1 MVTPHAGQIGGRSSL
16 LDSCSDS
23 LLIAA
28 STLFGARAGEI
39 AEVWQTQGVASQT
52 WNSPVSSPSPP
63 PWVVASAPPAWFTEL
78 AEKEGSADDAV
89 VAWREALVELGV
101 VEVRLTSDVR
111 GVTIDFDGTAPQA
124 VNDDNAKPL
133 TSAIGRGVDRLRTK
147 KKSEDGDRARRS
159 ARDSPDDSE

>member
-1 MVTPHAGQIGGRSSL
+1 MAQTPP
-16 LDSCSDS
+16 
-23 LLIAA
+23 
-28 STLFGARAGEI
+28 T
-39 AEVWQTQGVASQT
+39 
-52 WNSPVSSPSPP
+52 
-63 PWVVASAPPAWFTEL
+63 WFTEL
-78 AEKEGSADDAV
+78 AEKEGSAEDAV
-89 VAWREALVELGV
+89 ATWREALVELGV

-159 ARDSPDDSE
+159 ARDDGSE

>member
-1 MVTPHAGQIGGRSSL
+1 MRSSPL
-16 LDSCSDS
+16 PLCG
-23 LLIAA
+23 
-28 STLFGARAGEI
+28 TGECPPLQRVL
-39 AEVWQTQGVASQT
+39 EPPGQRFNGGSPRLWQTQGVASQT

-63 PWVVASAPPAWFTEL
+63 PWVVAESPPAWFTEL
-78 AEKEGSADDAV
+78 AEKEGSGDDAV

-101 VEVRLTSDVR
+101 VEVRLTADVR

-159 ARDSPDDSE
+159 ARDSPDESE

>member
-1 MVTPHAGQIGGRSSL
+1 M
-16 LDSCSDS
+16 
-23 LLIAA
+23 
-28 STLFGARAGEI
+28 
-39 AEVWQTQGVASQT
+39 
-52 WNSPVSSPSPP
+52 SSPSPP
-63 PWVVASAPPAWFTEL
+63 PWVVASEPPAWFTEL
-78 AEKEGSADDAV
+78 AEKEGPVDEAV

-101 VEVRLTSDVR
+101 AEVRLTSDVR

-159 ARDSPDDSE
+159 ARDSE

>member
-1 MVTPHAGQIGGRSSL
+1 M
-16 LDSCSDS
+16 
-23 LLIAA
+23 
-28 STLFGARAGEI
+28 
-39 AEVWQTQGVASQT
+39 
-52 WNSPVSSPSPP
+52 SSPSPP
-63 PWVVASAPPAWFTEL
+63 PWAVASAPPAWFTEL
-78 AEKEGSADDAV
+78 AEKEGAGDDAV

-124 VNDDNAKPL
+124 VNEDNAKPL

-159 ARDSPDDSE
+159 ARDSSDDSE

>member
-1 MVTPHAGQIGGRSSL
+1 MSRL
-16 LDSCSDS
+16 
-23 LLIAA
+23 
-28 STLFGARAGEI
+28 
-39 AEVWQTQGVASQT
+39 WQTQGVASQT

-101 VEVRLTSDVR
+101 AEVRLTSDVR

-159 ARDSPDDSE
+159 ARDTPDESE

>member
-1 MVTPHAGQIGGRSSL
+1 MVTPQAGQIGGRSSFRGSCV
-16 LDSCSDS
+16 DSS
-23 LLIAA
+23 LIT
-28 STLFGARAGEI
+28 STLFGGRAGETPRL
-39 AEVWQTQGVASQT
+39 WQTQAVASQT

-78 AEKEGSADDAV
+78 AEKEGSADDAI

-101 VEVRLTSDVR
+101 AEVRLTSDVR

-159 ARDSPDDSE
+159 ARDAPDESE

>member
-1 MVTPHAGQIGGRSSL
+1 VKP
-16 LDSCSDS
+16 
-23 LLIAA
+23 
-28 STLFGARAGEI
+28 
-39 AEVWQTQGVASQT
+39 
-52 WNSPVSSPSPP
+52 
-63 PWVVASAPPAWFTEL
+63 PPAWFADL
-78 AEKEGSADDAV
+78 AAKENADDEAV
-89 VAWREALVELGV
+89 ATWREALVELGV

-159 ARDSPDDSE
+159 ARDAPEESE